1 MSALAIAAS
10 VSDRQ
15 NPWRRAAR
23 ATWILHRG
31 ALVVIAAVSIAVLV
45 GIVGGGIGVQG
56 TYSHFLAE
64 RCVSA
69 PGSGSCPRLA
79 VAITGNNTAVS
90 DLSIVLHVL
99 PVLVGVFLGAPL
111 VARELESGSFRFT
124 WTQGLGRKG
133 FELRRVGLLA
143 LATVALSVVLGLL
156 LGWYAHPVEV
166 VGAQSQW
173 DAGLFNSTALVLPA
187 WTLFAFAV
195 GTLLGF
201 LVGRSVGAMAATAAV
216 VGGVVVAA
224 LTVLHDHLL
233 QIAAIAAHPRTTGLE
248 WGTLNRASLARQG
261 PKGSWLVKAWITNP
275 HGHVLGTTSIFTLMR
290 HMPKS
295 ASADPPA
302 WLTSLHYGYWI
313 SYQPADRFWMFQCIA
328 AGVLVVLAI
337 VVLFALSRLMGNRG

>member
-1 MSALAIAAS
+1 MSALAISSS
-10 VSDRQ
+10 VTDRRS
-15 NPWRRAAR
+15 PWRRAAR

-45 GIVGGGIGVQG
+45 AIVVGEIGVEG
-56 TYSHFLAE
+56 TYAHFLADN
-64 RCVSA
+64 CVGA
-69 PGSGSCPRLA
+69 PHVGSCPRLA
-79 VAITGNNTAVS
+79 AAITRSNTAVS
-90 DLSIVLHVL
+90 YLAIVLHVL
-99 PVLVGVFLGAPL
+99 PVFVGVFVGAPL

-124 WTQGLGRKG
+124 WTQSLGRKG
-133 FELRRVGLLA
+133 FELRRIGLLA
-143 LATVALSVVLGLL
+143 LAAVVLSVVLGLL
-156 LGWYAHPVEV
+156 LGWYAHPLEV
-166 VGAQSQW
+166 VGVQSQW

-187 WTLFAFAV
+187 CTLSALAV

-216 VGGVVVAA
+216 VGGLVVAA

-248 WGTLNRASLARQG
+248 WGALNRASLAGQG

-275 HGHVLGTTSIFTLMR
+275 HGHVLGTTAIFTLMR

-302 WLTSLHYGYWI
+302 WLASLHYGYWI
-313 SYQPADRFWMFQCIA
+313 SYQPADRLWVFQCIA

-337 VVLFALSRLMGNRG
+337 GVLIALSRLMGNRG